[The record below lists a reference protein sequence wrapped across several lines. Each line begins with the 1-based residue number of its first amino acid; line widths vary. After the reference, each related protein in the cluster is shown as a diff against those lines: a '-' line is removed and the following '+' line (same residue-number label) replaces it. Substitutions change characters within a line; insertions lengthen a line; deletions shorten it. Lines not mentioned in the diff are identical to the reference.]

1 MAQDNAALL
10 QEAYDNLVLEFN
22 QHTADRVLGKER
34 VTYSLNG
41 RNFDWNGYRKQVVQ
55 ELKDLAE
62 VLAMNNIPYYEVRI
76 T

>member
-1 MAQDNAALL
+1 MAQDNAVLL

-55 ELKDLAE
+55 ELKDLAQ
-62 VLAMNNIPYYEVRI
+62 VLAMNNIPYHEVRI

>member
-10 QEAYDNLVLEFN
+10 QAAYDNLVTEYH

-41 RNFDWNGYRKQVVQ
+41 RNFNWTDYRRAVVQ
-55 ELKDLAE
+55 ELKDLTQI
-62 VLAMNNIPYYEVRI
+62 LAGASIAYIETRVR
-76 T
+76 

>member
-10 QEAYDNLVLEFN
+10 QTAYDNLVLEFKN
-22 QHTADRVLGKER
+22 HTADRVLGKER

-55 ELKDLAE
+55 ELKDLAA
-62 VLAMNNIPYYEVRI
+62 VLQMNNIPYYEIRI

>member
-55 ELKDLAE
+55 ELKDLAA
-62 VLAMNNIPYYEVRI
+62 VLQMNNIPYYEIRI